1 MSPSGRPKLLLLDA
15 NGLVYRAFYALPY
28 FTTHDGRPTNAVYG
42 FTTML
47 LKVLEEERP
56 EYVAVAFDRP
66 GPTFRHE
73 AFAEYKAT
81 RQKMPD
87 DLRPQIALAKDVVE
101 AFEIPIFEAAGF
113 EADDVIGTIARRAE
127 AEGIEVLIVTGD
139 LDALQLISPLTRVM
153 VTSRGISE
161 TTVYDGAAVQA
172 RFGIE
177 PAQVPDLKSL
187 KGDATDNIPGVP
199 GVGDKTAARLL
210 ANGMTVEAVLG
221 GLGGLGDAR
230 LRERLAAHRDQIL
243 QSKQLATIATDVD
256 LAFEFENLRRRSVN
270 LEHVRDLFT
279 RLEFKTLLD
288 RLGVA
293 AHEAQARGIYRTV
306 APDALP
312 AVLDG
317 AAEAAV
323 SLVAGDGPPMTA
335 PLRGIAL
342 SVRPGEA
349 VYVDVSGGVP
359 PVLRAALE
367 RADLPKLSRDVKRDR
382 HLLEGAGVAPRGF
395 VFDVTLGS
403 YLLDPGKRTHTLES
417 AAWEHLGWRLHQD
430 AATDGLA
437 LGPGPEEGAAE
448 EADVIFRLYGV
459 MEARLREREV
469 DRLYREIE
477 LPLAEVLARME
488 AVGVAIDTP
497 ALQALSAMIR
507 TRLMA
512 LTAEIYRLAGT
523 EFNIGSPKQLAFVLF
538 EKLQLPPLKR
548 TKTGFS
554 TDAEVLEQLAPQHEV
569 VARIVEHRE
578 LSKLLGTYV
587 DVLPGLVDPRT
598 GRLHATFNQTLAA
611 TGRVITTDPNLQ
623 NIPART
629 EVGQQIRR
637 TIVAGREGTVLLSAD
652 YSQIELRV
660 LAHITQDP
668 GLLGAFQRG
677 EDIHTVTAAEVF
689 GVPVGQVTREMRR
702 RMKAF
707 NYGIAYGISDFGL
720 AAQLAIGREEA
731 RAFMDT
737 YFSRYPRVAEYMRAV
752 VEQARRDGYVTTLLN
767 RRRYL
772 PDILSRNRVIR
783 EGAERIAINAPMQGT
798 AADIIKIAML
808 RIHRDLLP
816 AVPGLEMILQIHDE
830 LLFEVPAALVPDVA
844 PQIRRLMEGACD
856 LAAPLAVNVA
866 TGANWQDLAAC
877 DDDRKTWLW
886 ACGAG
891 QDCDASER

>member
-1 MSPSGRPKLLLLDA
+1 MPSSAGRPKLLLLDA

-47 LKVLEEERP
+47 LKVLEEESP
-56 EYVAVAFDRP
+56 EYVAVAFDKP

-101 AFEIPIFEAAGF
+101 AFEMLIFEVAGF

-127 AEGIEVLIVTGD
+127 TQGIEALIVTGD

-161 TTVYDGAAVQA
+161 TTVYDEAAVRA

-187 KGDATDNIPGVP
+187 KGDTTDNIPGVP
-199 GVGDKTAARLL
+199 GVGEKTAARLL
-210 ANGMTVEAVLG
+210 ANGLTVEAILS
-221 GLGGLGDAR
+221 GLGGLRDAR
-230 LRERLAAHRDQIL
+230 LRDRLAEHREQIL
-243 QSKQLATIATDVD
+243 QSKQLATISTDVA
-256 LAFEFENLRRRSVN
+256 LSFEFEDLRRHPVN
-270 LEHVRDLFT
+270 VERVRDLFT
-279 RLEFKTLLD
+279 RLEFKSLLE
-288 RLGVA
+288 RLGVSTPLT
-293 AHEAQARGIYRTV
+293 QACETYRTLS
-306 APDALP
+306 PDALSTFLTGSARV
-312 AVLDG
+312 AVAPVPDNGHPL
-317 AAEAAV
+317 
-323 SLVAGDGPPMTA
+323 TA
-335 PLRGIAL
+335 RLRGIAL
-342 SVRPGEA
+342 AARAGEA
-349 VYVDVSGGVP
+349 AYVDLAGGVP
-359 PVLRAALE
+359 PALRAALE
-367 RADLPKLSRDVKRDR
+367 RADLPKLSQDVKRDR

-395 VFDVTLGS
+395 VFDVTLAS

-417 AAWEHLGWRLHQD
+417 SAWEHLGWRLHQG
-430 AATDGLA
+430 AGADGLA
-437 LGPGPEEGAAE
+437 LGLEEGAAE
-448 EADVIFRLYGV
+448 EADVIFRLHDV
-459 MEARLREREV
+459 MEARLQEREV

-477 LPLAEVLARME
+477 LPLTEVLARME
-488 AVGVAIDTP
+488 KVGVAIDVP
-497 ALQALSAMIR
+497 ALQALSTSLR
-507 TRLMA
+507 VRLEA
-512 LTAEIYRLAGT
+512 LTSEIYRLAGT

-538 EKLQLPPLKR
+538 EKLQLPALKR
-548 TKTGFS
+548 TKTGYS
-554 TDAEVLEQLAPQHEV
+554 TDAEVLDQLAPQHEV

-578 LSKLLGTYV
+578 LSKLLSTYV

-598 GRLHATFNQTLAA
+598 GRLHTTFNQALAA

-623 NIPART
+623 NIPIRT

-637 TIVAGREGTVLLSAD
+637 AIIAGREDTVLLSAD

-677 EDIHTVTAAEVF
+677 DDIHTVTAAEVF
-689 GVPVGQVTREMRR
+689 GVAADGVTPEMRR
-702 RMKAF
+702 RAKAF

-720 AAQLAIGREEA
+720 AAQLTISREEA
-731 RAFMDT
+731 KVFMDT
-737 YFSRYPRVAEYMRAV
+737 YFSRYPRVAEYMRTV
-752 VEQARRDGYVTTLLN
+752 VEQARREGYVTTLLN

-816 AVPGLEMILQIHDE
+816 QVPGLEMILQIHDE
-830 LLFEVPAALVPDVA
+830 LLFEVPRALVSDAA
-844 PQIRRLMEGACD
+844 PKIRRMMEEAYD
-856 LAAPLAVNVA
+856 LAAPLTVN
-866 TGANWQDLAAC
+866 LAAGPN
-877 DDDRKTWLW
+877 WL
-886 ACGAG
+886 
-891 QDCDASER
+891 DLTEIP